1 MKTTLRLGAACYAVL
16 FFLTGC
22 NTVAGIGK
30 DVERAGEK
38 VQEVA
43 KKK

>member
-1 MKTTLRLGAACYAVL
+1 MKTTLRLGAACCALL
-16 FFLTGC
+16 FILSGC
-22 NTVAGIGK
+22 NTVAGIGR

>member
-1 MKTTLRLGAACYAVL
+1 MKSILKLGTACVVL
-16 FFLTGC
+16 TAILSGC
-22 NTVAGIGK
+22 NTVAGLGR

-43 KKK
+43 RKK

>member
-1 MKTTLRLGAACYAVL
+1 MKSILKLGMTFVLLTAVL
-16 FFLTGC
+16 SGC
-22 NTVAGIGK
+22 NTVAGLGR

-43 KKK
+43 RKK